1 MREENT
7 LTADP
12 DPLIEELARTLE
24 SPRRFG
30 RYDALEVVGEGSM
43 GRVYR
48 AFDPFTGRDVAIKT
62 LRPQPALLAEMGD
75 CRRWFH
81 REAQAAGGLSH
92 PHIVVIYDIA
102 ADYFVM
108 EFLHGL
114 TLRVLLDQRGRL
126 SLPEALPILEGV
138 AAALDYAHRKGII
151 HRDVKPGNIMVL
163 PDGCPKVLDFGVAHL
178 EAAPATAAG
187 QCIGSPLYMAPEQV
201 EGERVGSPADIFGLA
216 AVAYEMLTGRK
227 AFDAANVPA
236 VARRILMEEPE
247 APSRFVP
254 GLPERCDAVLARGL
268 RKNAAERFATA
279 RDLVAALGGEE
290 TATGRHRRL
299 RRPTQPVMRPAA
311 AQIETQDLRVLGDLT
326 PVPRPA
332 PSRRLRPPLGL
343 LLVLALPVALS
354 SWSWTP
360 APSERV
366 PAVSPGV
373 EAPQASRT
381 AGGGRAPL
389 SVLSEPDGA
398 IVWIDGKP
406 AGKTPLHLDDLRP
419 GTHRVKIARAG
430 FAATEMQLPV
440 RVGDTEPV
448 VFHLQPTLPAPA
460 AEPQAAAPPLDEGDM
475 VALGPDVRAPRRI
488 VHRSPSYPWHAYP
501 AQGLVRLRLTVTEN
515 GEPVDIEVLAS
526 PHAAL
531 AEAFVDAVRTWR
543 YDPARKQGVRVRV
556 RMPVEMKFVIRGR

>member
-1 MREENT
+1 MKEEDT
-7 LTADP
+7 LVADP
-12 DPLIEELARTLE
+12 DVLIEELARTLE

-30 RYDALEVVGEGSM
+30 RYEALEVVGEGSM

-114 TLRVLLDQRGRL
+114 TLRVVLDQRGRL
-126 SLPEALPILEGV
+126 SLPEALPILEGI
-138 AAALDYAHRKGII
+138 ADALDYAHRKGII

-163 PDGCPKVLDFGVAHL
+163 PDGRPKVLDFGVAHL

-187 QCIGSPLYMAPEQV
+187 QCMGSPFYMSPEQV
-201 EGERVGSPADIFGLA
+201 EGHRVGSQADIFSLA

-227 AFDAANVPA
+227 AFDAPSVPA

-247 APSRFVP
+247 PPSRFVP

-268 RKNAAERFATA
+268 CKNASERFATA
-279 RDLVAALGGEE
+279 RDLVAALRGQE
-290 TATGRHRRL
+290 TSTGRHRRL
-299 RRPTQPVMRPAA
+299 RGATQPSLRPPS
-311 AQIETQDLRVLGDLT
+311 AQIETQDLRLLAEAMT
-326 PVPRPA
+326 PPPA
-332 PSRRLRPPLGL
+332 LPASARRLRPPLGL

-354 SWSWTP
+354 SWSWSP
-360 APSERV
+360 APSESAPAASAGFEARRV
-366 PAVSPGV
+366 ARPA
-373 EAPQASRT
+373 T
-381 AGGGRAPL
+381 ALRAPL

-406 AGKTPLHLDDLRP
+406 AGKTPLRVDDLRP
-419 GTHRVKIARAG
+419 GTHRVKIALAG

-448 VFHLQPTLPAPA
+448 VFHLQPAAVA
-460 AEPQAAAPPLDEGDM
+460 AEAPSAAAHLDEGDM
-475 VALGPDVRAPRRI
+475 VELGPDVRAPSRI

-501 AQGLVRLRLTVTEN
+501 AQGLVRLRVTVTEN
-515 GEPVDIEVLAS
+515 GEPTDIKVLTS
-526 PHAAL
+526 PHPAL

-556 RMPVEMKFVIRGR
+556 RLPVEMKFVIRGR